1 LPQITPFPQTIAVLR
16 GGWSA
21 EREVSLK
28 SGAAVLRALAAAGYT
43 TRDVIVDRDLP
54 TLLAALTP
62 RPDVVFNALH
72 GTGGEDGVVQGVL
85 EMLDIPYTHSGV
97 LASAVAM
104 DKPMT
109 KTVVAAAGVTVP
121 GGVTLPAATL
131 AAFSTENP
139 PPLPF
144 PFVIKP
150 VNEGSSVGVFIVRTL
165 ADLAK
170 ACAAFPP
177 RLPLMA
183 EAYIPGREITV
194 PVLGSPNHPHR
205 ALPVIEIVP
214 KAGFYDYA
222 AKYGTDTHADFVIP
236 APLPEHITRTAQD
249 MAIRAHQALGCRGVS
264 RADFRYDETQGRVV
278 LLEVNTQPGMTDL
291 SLTPASAAHAGLSF
305 LDVVQWLLD
314 DAGSRARGAAAAEPP
329 VSVG

>member
-1 LPQITPFPQTIAVLR
+1 MQEKFVCSTIAVLR

-28 SGAAVLRALAAAGYT
+28 SGAAVLKVLAGAGYA
-43 TRDVIVDRDLP
+43 TRDVIVEKDLP
-54 TLLAALTP
+54 ALLAALTP
-62 RPDVVFNALH
+62 KPDVVFNALH

-85 EMLDIPYTHSGV
+85 EMLGIPYTHSGV

-104 DKPMT
+104 DKPLT

-121 GGVTLPAATL
+121 ASVTRPAAAL
-131 AAFSTENP
+131 ATAAGT

-144 PFVIKP
+144 PFFIKP
-150 VNEGSSVGVFIVRTL
+150 VNEGSSVRVFIVR
-165 ADLAK
+165 APEDLRR

-177 RLPLMA
+177 TLPLMA
-183 EAYIPGREITV
+183 EEYIPGREITV
-194 PVLGSPNHPHR
+194 PVLGDR

-214 KAGFYDYA
+214 KTGFYDYA

-236 APLPEHITRTAQD
+236 APLPPDITASARD
-249 MAIRAHQALGCRGVS
+249 RALGCRGVS
-264 RADFRYDETQGRVV
+264 RSDFRYDEDRGRVV
-278 LLEVNTQPGMTDL
+278 LLEVNTQPGMTNL

-305 LDVVQWLLD
+305 LDVVEWLLK
-314 DAGSRARGAAAAEPP
+314 DALARDTASQTGH
-329 VSVG
+329 